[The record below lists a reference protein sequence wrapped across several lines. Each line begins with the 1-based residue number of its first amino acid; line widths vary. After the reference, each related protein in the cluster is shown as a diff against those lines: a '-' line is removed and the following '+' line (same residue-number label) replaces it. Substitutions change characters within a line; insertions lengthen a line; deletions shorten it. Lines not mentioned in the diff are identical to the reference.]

1 MCLKDAEEL
10 GQEMGNLENN
20 SINTNNNNSK
30 QRSLHCEIL
39 QNQTENLEKESPVMS
54 SDHQST
60 VLNSFQVRIQSI
72 HVLLPLTFIR
82 LLSSS

>member
-10 GQEMGNLENN
+10 GQEMGNMENN
-20 SINTNNNNSK
+20 TNNNSK

-39 QNQTENLEKESPVMS
+39 QNQTENLEKESPVMG
-54 SDHQST
+54 SDYQST

-72 HVLLPLTFIR
+72 HVLLPLSFIR